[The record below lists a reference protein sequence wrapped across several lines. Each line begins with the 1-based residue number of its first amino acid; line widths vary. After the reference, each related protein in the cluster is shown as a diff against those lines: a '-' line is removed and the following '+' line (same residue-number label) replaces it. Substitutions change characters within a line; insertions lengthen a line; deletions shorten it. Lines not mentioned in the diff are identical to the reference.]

1 MNSLSFFRIVKY
13 YNFFFF
19 FCPIAALSLLLLESL
34 KAAITLRTAMVIS
47 THEVPKV
54 TKLTSTVSL
63 VKQQKNKYHFLYEA
77 PFTMV

>member
-1 MNSLSFFRIVKY
+1 
-13 YNFFFF
+13 
-19 FCPIAALSLLLLESL
+19 
-34 KAAITLRTAMVIS
+34 MVIS

-63 VKQQKNKYHFLYEA
+63 VKQQKNKYFLYEA